1 MSSWIGAPLDREAL
15 RAEAEAREH
24 FEKLDAEQ
32 DAGTQFLT
40 DIEAGKMVKRNSE
53 TIARWRRGEGLRF
66 VPGRPCLIER
76 KDLLAFLEARKCAK
90 YKQPWKSAG
99 PIAATSNASPEE
111 LAWVRDKALRWV
123 MRERVR
129 AKKAPPSK

>member
-76 KDLLAFLEARKCAK
+76 KDLLAFWKRVNARSINNLGSPLGRSQRRAMPHPKN
-90 YKQPWKSAG
+90 WHG
-99 PIAATSNASPEE
+99 FAT
-111 LAWVRDKALRWV
+111 RRCGG
-123 MRERVR
+123 
-129 AKKAPPSK
+129 